1 MMDNIK
7 KWLPVI
13 SLTLSTF
20 IFNTSEFIPIGLL
33 TSIADDFAIT
43 ESKAG
48 LLITIYAWVVALAS
62 RPLMMAFAKTENKK
76 LMLSLAALFT
86 ASHILSGFSNS
97 YVMLMISRIGVA
109 CSHAVFWSIVTPLAV
124 HVAPE
129 GHRSTAVSMIITGSS
144 IAMIVGLPLGRAVGL
159 MVGWRV
165 TFLLIAILSAIVL
178 CLLAAFLPKVPSDN
192 NISLKTL
199 PTLVSTPALLCI
211 FVMTALTI
219 TGHFTAYSY
228 IEPFLG
234 QAAGFTN
241 GEITMVLSAFGV
253 IGIIVSVLF
262 SKYYDRHQFAFL
274 RVAVLG
280 ICICTL
286 LLGISSG
293 NSFIMVFTCLLWGLS
308 INCFNISLQSCII
321 DYSPFGT
328 AIAMSI
334 YSGIYNV
341 GIGAGALVGGIVCS
355 HIGIPFVGYVGGA
368 VSLVSALFF
377 LLTVTPVLKKSKLSF
392 ASAKHRF

>member
-1 MMDNIK
+1 
-7 KWLPVI
+7 
-13 SLTLSTF
+13 
-20 IFNTSEFIPIGLL
+20 
-33 TSIADDFAIT
+33 
-43 ESKAG
+43 
-48 LLITIYAWVVALAS
+48 
-62 RPLMMAFAKTENKK
+62 
-76 LMLSLAALFT
+76 
-86 ASHILSGFSNS
+86 
-97 YVMLMISRIGVA
+97 
-109 CSHAVFWSIVTPLAV
+109 
-124 HVAPE
+124 
-129 GHRSTAVSMIITGSS
+129 MIITGSS

-178 CLLAAFLPKVPSDN
+178 CLLATFLPKVPSDN

-377 LLTVTPVLKKSKLSF
+377 LLTVTPVLKKSK
-392 ASAKHRF
+392 

>member
-62 RPLMMAFAKTENKK
+62 LPLMMAFAKTENKK
-76 LMLSLAALFT
+76 LMLSLVALFT

-129 GHRSTAVSMIITGSS
+129 GHRSTALSMIITGSS

-178 CLLAAFLPKVPSDN
+178 CLLASFLPKVPSDN

-293 NSFIMVFTCLLWGLS
+293 NSFIMVCTCLLWGLS

-321 DYSPFGT
+321 EYSPFGT

-377 LLTVTPVLKKSKLSF
+377 LLTVTPVLKKSK
-392 ASAKHRF
+392 

>member
-20 IFNTSEFIPIGLL
+20 FFNTSEFIPIGLL

-62 RPLMMAFAKTENKK
+62 LPLMMAFAKTENKK
-76 LMLSLAALFT
+76 LMLSLVALFT

-129 GHRSTAVSMIITGSS
+129 GHRSTALSMIITGSS

-293 NSFIMVFTCLLWGLS
+293 NSFIMVCTCLLWGLS

-377 LLTVTPVLKKSKLSF
+377 LLTVTPVLKKSK
-392 ASAKHRF
+392 

>member
-62 RPLMMAFAKTENKK
+62 LPLMMAFAKTENKK
-76 LMLSLAALFT
+76 LMLSLVALFT

-129 GHRSTAVSMIITGSS
+129 GHRSTALSMIITGSS

-178 CLLAAFLPKVPSDN
+178 CLLASFLPKVPSDN

-199 PTLVSTPALLCI
+199 PTLVRTPALLCI

-293 NSFIMVFTCLLWGLS
+293 NSFIMVCTCLLWGLS

-377 LLTVTPVLKKSKLSF
+377 LLTVTPVLKKSK
-392 ASAKHRF
+392 

>member
-62 RPLMMAFAKTENKK
+62 LPLMMAFAKTENKK
-76 LMLSLAALFT
+76 LMLSLVALFT

-129 GHRSTAVSMIITGSS
+129 GHRSTALSMIITGSS

-178 CLLAAFLPKVPSDN
+178 CLLASFLPKVPSDN

-293 NSFIMVFTCLLWGLS
+293 NSFIMVCTCLLCGLS

-377 LLTVTPVLKKSKLSF
+377 LLTVTPVLKKSK
-392 ASAKHRF
+392 

>member
-62 RPLMMAFAKTENKK
+62 LPLMMAFAKTENKK
-76 LMLSLAALFT
+76 LMLSLVALFT

-129 GHRSTAVSMIITGSS
+129 GHRSTALSMIITGSS

-199 PTLVSTPALLCI
+199 PTLVRTPALLCI

-293 NSFIMVFTCLLWGLS
+293 NSFIMVCTCLLWGLS

-377 LLTVTPVLKKSKLSF
+377 LLTVTPVLKKSK
-392 ASAKHRF
+392 

>member
-1 MMDNIK
+1 MMGNIK

-62 RPLMMAFAKTENKK
+62 LPLMMAFAKTENKK
-76 LMLSLAALFT
+76 LMLSLVALFT

-109 CSHAVFWSIVTPLAV
+109 CSHAIFWSIVTPLAV

-129 GHRSTAVSMIITGSS
+129 GHRSTALSMIITGSS

-293 NSFIMVFTCLLWGLS
+293 NSFIMVCTCLLWGLS

-377 LLTVTPVLKKSKLSF
+377 LLTVTPVLKKSK
-392 ASAKHRF
+392 

>member
-62 RPLMMAFAKTENKK
+62 LPLMMAFAKTENKK
-76 LMLSLAALFT
+76 LMLSLVALFT

-129 GHRSTAVSMIITGSS
+129 GHRSTALSMIITGSS

-241 GEITMVLSAFGV
+241 GEITMVLSALGV

-293 NSFIMVFTCLLWGLS
+293 NSFIMVCTCLLWGLS

-377 LLTVTPVLKKSKLSF
+377 LLTVTPVLKKSK
-392 ASAKHRF
+392 

>member
-1 MMDNIK
+1 MGNIK

-13 SLTLSTF
+13 SLTFSTF

-62 RPLMMAFAKTENKK
+62 LPLMMAFAKTENKK
-76 LMLSLAALFT
+76 LMLSLVALFT
-86 ASHILSGFSNS
+86 ISHILSGFSNS

-129 GHRSTAVSMIITGSS
+129 GHRSTALSMIITGSS

-159 MVGWRV
+159 VVGWRA

-199 PTLVSTPALLCI
+199 PALVTTPALLCI

-234 QAAGFTN
+234 QAAGFTA
-241 GEITMVLSAFGV
+241 GQITMVLSAFGV

-293 NSFIMVFTCLLWGLS
+293 NGFIMVCTCLLWGLS
-308 INCFNISLQSCII
+308 INCFNISMQSCII
-321 DYSPFGT
+321 EYSPYGT

-368 VSLVSALFF
+368 VSLISALFF
-377 LLTVTPVLKKSKLSF
+377 LLTVTSVLKHSKKS
-392 ASAKHRF
+392 

>member
-62 RPLMMAFAKTENKK
+62 LPLMMAFAKTENKK
-76 LMLSLAALFT
+76 LMLSLVALFT

-129 GHRSTAVSMIITGSS
+129 GHRSTALSMIITGSS

-211 FVMTALTI
+211 FVMTALSI

-293 NSFIMVFTCLLWGLS
+293 NSFIMVCTCLLWGLS

-377 LLTVTPVLKKSKLSF
+377 LLTVTPVLKKSK
-392 ASAKHRF
+392 

>member
-1 MMDNIK
+1 MMDNMK

-62 RPLMMAFAKTENKK
+62 LPLMMAFAKTENKK
-76 LMLSLAALFT
+76 LMLSLVALFT

-129 GHRSTAVSMIITGSS
+129 GHRSTALSMIITGSS

-293 NSFIMVFTCLLWGLS
+293 NSFIMVCTCLLWGLS

-321 DYSPFGT
+321 EYSPFGT

-377 LLTVTPVLKKSKLSF
+377 LLTVTPVLKKSK
-392 ASAKHRF
+392 

>member
-62 RPLMMAFAKTENKK
+62 LPLMMAFAKTENKK
-76 LMLSLAALFT
+76 LMLSLVALFT

-129 GHRSTAVSMIITGSS
+129 GHRSTALSMIITGSS

-293 NSFIMVFTCLLWGLS
+293 NSFIMVCTCLLWGLS

-377 LLTVTPVLKKSKLSF
+377 LLTVTPVLKSF

>member
-1 MMDNIK
+1 MMGNIK

-62 RPLMMAFAKTENKK
+62 LPLMMAFAKTENKK
-76 LMLSLAALFT
+76 LMLSLVALFT

-129 GHRSTAVSMIITGSS
+129 GHRSTALSMIITGSS

-159 MVGWRV
+159 VVGWRA

-199 PTLVSTPALLCI
+199 PALVTTPALLCI

-234 QAAGFTN
+234 QAAGFTA
-241 GEITMVLSAFGV
+241 GQITMVLSAFGV

-293 NSFIMVFTCLLWGLS
+293 NGFIMVCTCLLWGLS
-308 INCFNISLQSCII
+308 INCFNISMQSCII
-321 DYSPFGT
+321 EYSPYGT

-368 VSLVSALFF
+368 VSLISALFF
-377 LLTVTPVLKKSKLSF
+377 LLTVTSVLKHSKKS
-392 ASAKHRF
+392 

>member
-33 TSIADDFAIT
+33 TSIADDFDIT

-62 RPLMMAFAKTENKK
+62 LPLMMAFAKTENKK
-76 LMLSLAALFT
+76 LMLSLVALFT

-129 GHRSTAVSMIITGSS
+129 GHRSTALSMIITGSS

-377 LLTVTPVLKKSKLSF
+377 LLTVTPVLKKSK
-392 ASAKHRF
+392 

>member
-62 RPLMMAFAKTENKK
+62 LPLMMAFAKTENKK
-76 LMLSLAALFT
+76 LMLSLVALFT

-129 GHRSTAVSMIITGSS
+129 GHRSTALSMIITGSS

-280 ICICTL
+280 ISICTL

-293 NSFIMVFTCLLWGLS
+293 NSFIMVCTCLLWGLS

-377 LLTVTPVLKKSKLSF
+377 LLTVTPVLKKSK
-392 ASAKHRF
+392 

>member
-33 TSIADDFAIT
+33 TSIANDFAIT

-62 RPLMMAFAKTENKK
+62 LPLMMAFAKTENKK
-76 LMLSLAALFT
+76 LMLSLVALFT

-129 GHRSTAVSMIITGSS
+129 GHRSTALSMIITGSS

-293 NSFIMVFTCLLWGLS
+293 NSFIMVCTCLLWGLS

-377 LLTVTPVLKKSKLSF
+377 LLTVTPVLKKSK
-392 ASAKHRF
+392 

>member
-62 RPLMMAFAKTENKK
+62 LPLMMGFAKTENKK
-76 LMLSLAALFT
+76 LMLSLVALFT

-129 GHRSTAVSMIITGSS
+129 GHRSTALSMIITGSS

-293 NSFIMVFTCLLWGLS
+293 NSFIMVCTCLLWGLS

-377 LLTVTPVLKKSKLSF
+377 LLTVTPVLKKSK
-392 ASAKHRF
+392 

>member
-1 MMDNIK
+1 MMDNMK

-62 RPLMMAFAKTENKK
+62 LPLMMAFAKTENKK
-76 LMLSLAALFT
+76 LMLSLVALFT

-129 GHRSTAVSMIITGSS
+129 GHRSTALSMIITGSS

-293 NSFIMVFTCLLWGLS
+293 NSFIMVCTCLLWGLS

-368 VSLVSALFF
+368 VSLISALFF
-377 LLTVTPVLKKSKLSF
+377 LLTVTPVLKHSKKS
-392 ASAKHRF
+392 

>member
-62 RPLMMAFAKTENKK
+62 LPLMMAFAKTENKK
-76 LMLSLAALFT
+76 LMLSLVALFT

-97 YVMLMISRIGVA
+97 YVMLIISRIGVA

-129 GHRSTAVSMIITGSS
+129 GHRSTALSMIITGSS

-293 NSFIMVFTCLLWGLS
+293 NSFIMVCTCLLWGLS

-377 LLTVTPVLKKSKLSF
+377 LLTVTPVLKKSK
-392 ASAKHRF
+392 

>member
-48 LLITIYAWVVALAS
+48 LLITIYAWIVALAS
-62 RPLMMAFAKTENKK
+62 LPLMMAFAKTENKK
-76 LMLSLAALFT
+76 LMLSLVALFT

-377 LLTVTPVLKKSKLSF
+377 LLTVTPVLKKSK
-392 ASAKHRF
+392 

>member
-62 RPLMMAFAKTENKK
+62 LPLMMAFAKTENKK
-76 LMLSLAALFT
+76 LMLSLVALFT

-97 YVMLMISRIGVA
+97 YVMLIISRIGVA

-293 NSFIMVFTCLLWGLS
+293 NSFIMVCTCLLWGLS

-377 LLTVTPVLKKSKLSF
+377 LLTVTPVLKKSK
-392 ASAKHRF
+392 

>member
-62 RPLMMAFAKTENKK
+62 LPLMMAFAKTENKK
-76 LMLSLAALFT
+76 LMLSLVALFT

-129 GHRSTAVSMIITGSS
+129 GHRSTALSMIITGSS

-293 NSFIMVFTCLLWGLS
+293 NSFIMVCTCLLWGLS

-368 VSLVSALFF
+368 VSLVSSLFF
-377 LLTVTPVLKKSKLSF
+377 LLTVTPVLKKSK
-392 ASAKHRF
+392 

>member
-1 MMDNIK
+1 MMDNMK

-62 RPLMMAFAKTENKK
+62 LPLMMAFAKTENKK
-76 LMLSLAALFT
+76 LMLSLVVLFT

-129 GHRSTAVSMIITGSS
+129 GHRSTALSMIITGSS

-286 LLGISSG
+286 LLGISSE
-293 NSFIMVFTCLLWGLS
+293 NSFIMVCTCLLWGLS

-321 DYSPFGT
+321 EYSPFGT

-368 VSLVSALFF
+368 VSLISAMFF
-377 LLTVTPVLKKSKLSF
+377 LLTVTSVLKHSKKS
-392 ASAKHRF
+392 

>member
-62 RPLMMAFAKTENKK
+62 LPLMMAFAKTENKK
-76 LMLSLAALFT
+76 LMLSLVALFT

-129 GHRSTAVSMIITGSS
+129 GHRSTALSMIITGSS

-199 PTLVSTPALLCI
+199 PTLVSTPALMCI

-321 DYSPFGT
+321 EYSPFGT

-377 LLTVTPVLKKSKLSF
+377 LLTVTPVLKKSK
-392 ASAKHRF
+392 

>member
-62 RPLMMAFAKTENKK
+62 LPLMMAFAKTENKK
-76 LMLSLAALFT
+76 LMLSLVALFT

-129 GHRSTAVSMIITGSS
+129 GHRSTALSMIITGSS

-262 SKYYDRHQFAFL
+262 SKYYDRHQFTFL

-293 NSFIMVFTCLLWGLS
+293 NSFIMVCTCLLWGLS

-377 LLTVTPVLKKSKLSF
+377 LLTVTPVLKKSK
-392 ASAKHRF
+392 

>member
-62 RPLMMAFAKTENKK
+62 LPLMMAFAKTENKK
-76 LMLSLAALFT
+76 LMLSLVALFT

-109 CSHAVFWSIVTPLAV
+109 CSHAVFWSIITPLAV

-129 GHRSTAVSMIITGSS
+129 GHRSTALSMIITGSS

-293 NSFIMVFTCLLWGLS
+293 NSFIMVCTCLLWGLS

-377 LLTVTPVLKKSKLSF
+377 LLTVTPVLKKSK
-392 ASAKHRF
+392 

>member
-62 RPLMMAFAKTENKK
+62 LPLMMGFAKTENKK
-76 LMLSLAALFT
+76 LMLSLVALFT

-109 CSHAVFWSIVTPLAV
+109 CSHAVFWSIVSPLAV

-129 GHRSTAVSMIITGSS
+129 GHRSTALSMIITGSS

-293 NSFIMVFTCLLWGLS
+293 NSFIMVCTCLLWGLS

-377 LLTVTPVLKKSKLSF
+377 LLTVTPVLKKSK
-392 ASAKHRF
+392 

>member
-62 RPLMMAFAKTENKK
+62 LPLMMAFAKTENKK
-76 LMLSLAALFT
+76 LMLSLVALFT

-129 GHRSTAVSMIITGSS
+129 GHRSTALSMIITGSS

-159 MVGWRV
+159 MVGCRV

-293 NSFIMVFTCLLWGLS
+293 NSFIMVCTCLLWGLS

-377 LLTVTPVLKKSKLSF
+377 LLTVTPVLKKSK
-392 ASAKHRF
+392 

>member
-62 RPLMMAFAKTENKK
+62 LPLMMAFAKTENKK
-76 LMLSLAALFT
+76 LMLSLVALFT

-334 YSGIYNV
+334 YSGSYNV

-355 HIGIPFVGYVGGA
+355 HIGTPFVGYVGGA

-377 LLTVTPVLKKSKLSF
+377 LLTVTPVLKKSK
-392 ASAKHRF
+392 

>member
-1 MMDNIK
+1 MMDNMK

-62 RPLMMAFAKTENKK
+62 LPLMMAFAKTENKK
-76 LMLSLAALFT
+76 LMLSLVALFT

-129 GHRSTAVSMIITGSS
+129 GHRSTALSMIITGSS

-241 GEITMVLSAFGV
+241 GEITMVLSAFGI

-293 NSFIMVFTCLLWGLS
+293 NSFIMVCTCLLWGLS

-321 DYSPFGT
+321 EYSPFGT

-377 LLTVTPVLKKSKLSF
+377 LLTVTPVLKHSKKS
-392 ASAKHRF
+392 

>member
-1 MMDNIK
+1 MMDNMK

-62 RPLMMAFAKTENKK
+62 LPLMMAFAKTENKK
-76 LMLSLAALFT
+76 LMLSLVALFT

-129 GHRSTAVSMIITGSS
+129 GHRSTALSMIITGSS

-199 PTLVSTPALLCI
+199 PTLVSIPALLCI

-293 NSFIMVFTCLLWGLS
+293 NSFIMVCTCLLWGLS
-308 INCFNISLQSCII
+308 INSFNISLQSCII
-321 DYSPFGT
+321 EYSPFGT

-377 LLTVTPVLKKSKLSF
+377 LLTVTPVLKKSK
-392 ASAKHRF
+392 

>member
-62 RPLMMAFAKTENKK
+62 LPLMMEFAKTENKK
-76 LMLSLAALFT
+76 LMLSLVALFT

-129 GHRSTAVSMIITGSS
+129 GHRSTALSMIITGSS

-377 LLTVTPVLKKSKLSF
+377 LLTVTPVLKKSK
-392 ASAKHRF
+392 

>member
-62 RPLMMAFAKTENKK
+62 LPLMMAFAKTENKK
-76 LMLSLAALFT
+76 LMLSLVALFT

-129 GHRSTAVSMIITGSS
+129 GHRSTALSMIITGSS

-293 NSFIMVFTCLLWGLS
+293 NSFIMVCTCLLWGLS

-321 DYSPFGT
+321 EYSPFGT

-377 LLTVTPVLKKSKLSF
+377 LLTVTPVLKKSK
-392 ASAKHRF
+392 

>member
-62 RPLMMAFAKTENKK
+62 LPLMMAFAKTENKK
-76 LMLSLAALFT
+76 LMLSLVALFT

-129 GHRSTAVSMIITGSS
+129 GHRSTALSMIITGSS

-178 CLLAAFLPKVPSDN
+178 CLLAAFLHKVPSDN

-293 NSFIMVFTCLLWGLS
+293 NSFIMVCTCLLWGLS

-377 LLTVTPVLKKSKLSF
+377 LLTVTPVLKKSK
-392 ASAKHRF
+392 

>member
-62 RPLMMAFAKTENKK
+62 LPLMMAFAKTENKK
-76 LMLSLAALFT
+76 LMLSLVALFT

-129 GHRSTAVSMIITGSS
+129 GHRSTALSMIITGSS

-293 NSFIMVFTCLLWGLS
+293 NSFIMVCTCLLWGLS

-334 YSGIYNV
+334 CSGIYNV
-341 GIGAGALVGGIVCS
+341 GIGAGAVVGGIVCS

-377 LLTVTPVLKKSKLSF
+377 LLTVTPVLKKSK
-392 ASAKHRF
+392 

>member
-62 RPLMMAFAKTENKK
+62 LPLMMAFAKTENKK
-76 LMLSLAALFT
+76 LMLSLVALFT

-129 GHRSTAVSMIITGSS
+129 GHRSTALSMIITGSS

-253 IGIIVSVLF
+253 IGIIVSLLF

-293 NSFIMVFTCLLWGLS
+293 NSFIMVCTCLLWGLS

-377 LLTVTPVLKKSKLSF
+377 LLTVTPVLKKSK
-392 ASAKHRF
+392 

>member
-1 MMDNIK
+1 MMDNMK

-62 RPLMMAFAKTENKK
+62 LPLMMAFAKTENKK
-76 LMLSLAALFT
+76 LMLSLVTLFT

-129 GHRSTAVSMIITGSS
+129 GHRSTALSMIITGSS

-293 NSFIMVFTCLLWGLS
+293 NGFIMVCTCLLWGLS
-308 INCFNISLQSCII
+308 INCFNISMQSCII
-321 DYSPFGT
+321 EYSPYGT

-368 VSLVSALFF
+368 VSLISALFF
-377 LLTVTPVLKKSKLSF
+377 LLTVTPVLKHSKKS
-392 ASAKHRF
+392 

>member
-62 RPLMMAFAKTENKK
+62 LPLMMAFAKTENKK
-76 LMLSLAALFT
+76 LMLSLVALFT

-293 NSFIMVFTCLLWGLS
+293 NSFIMVCTCLLWGLS

-377 LLTVTPVLKKSKLSF
+377 LLTVTPVLKKSK
-392 ASAKHRF
+392 

>member
-62 RPLMMAFAKTENKK
+62 LPLMMAFAKTENKK
-76 LMLSLAALFT
+76 LMLSLVALFT
-86 ASHILSGFSNS
+86 ASQILSGFSNS

-377 LLTVTPVLKKSKLSF
+377 LLTVTPVLKKSK
-392 ASAKHRF
+392 

>member
-62 RPLMMAFAKTENKK
+62 LPLMMAFAKTENKK
-76 LMLSLAALFT
+76 LMLSLVALFT

-129 GHRSTAVSMIITGSS
+129 GHRSTALSMIITGSS

-293 NSFIMVFTCLLWGLS
+293 NSFIMVCTCLLWGLS

-377 LLTVTPVLKKSKLSF
+377 LLTITPVLKKSK
-392 ASAKHRF
+392 